1 MSMAHVDGRVPDKK
15 LAAVCGLFC
24 PACRVFIGT
33 QEDPERLDKLAEQ
46 FRYPVEEM
54 KCDGCR
60 SDKRGPYCKI
70 CKMAVCAAEKGIDFC
85 GECEEYPCED
95 LKKFQAAM
103 PHRIEL
109 WSAQERIKEIGYE
122 RWFTEMLEEYSCPQ
136 CGTLNSAYDLT
147 CRECGYEPS
156 CEYVRRHGEAVV
168 RHLAKQG

>member
-1 MSMAHVDGRVPDKK
+1 MGMARKNVGIPDKK

-33 QEDPERLDKLAEQ
+33 REEPERLERLAEQ
-46 FRYPVEEM
+46 FHYPVEEM

-60 SDKRGPYCKI
+60 SDRRGPYCKI
-70 CKMAVCAAEKGIDFC
+70 CKMSVCAAEKGIDFC

-95 LKKFQAAM
+95 LRKFQAAM

-109 WSAQERIKEIGYE
+109 WSDQERIQEVGYE
-122 RWFTEMLEEYSCPQ
+122 RWFVEKLEEYSCPQ

-147 CRECGYEPS
+147 CRKCGHDPS
-156 CEYVRRHGEAVV
+156 CEYVRRNGEAVV
-168 RHLAKQG
+168 QHLAKRA